1 MPKPHSDDHSGMNRI
16 CVYCGSLPGNRAEYT
31 EAAHAFGTLLA
42 QRGIGLVYGG
52 GNIGLMGTVAT
63 AALAAGGEVIGVI
76 PSALMEK
83 ELGLRDCTELRVVGS
98 MHERKQMMVDLSD
111 GFVAL
116 PGGIGTYEELFETL
130 TWQQLAFHDKPVGVL
145 NVAGFYDHLLAFLQ
159 QATSAQFLRPEHCNS
174 LLVETDGA
182 SLLERLSAWR
192 PVRLGKWWNR
202 PDAEAR

>member
-1 MPKPHSDDHSGMNRI
+1 MNRI
-16 CVYCGSLPGNRAEYT
+16 CVYCGSLPGNRSEYT
-31 EAAHAFGTLLA
+31 EAARAFGTLLA

-52 GNIGLMGTVAT
+52 GNIGLMGAVAT
-63 AALAAGGEVIGVI
+63 AALTAGGEVIGVI

-174 LLVETDGA
+174 LLVESDGA
-182 SLLERLSAWR
+182 TLLERLSAWR
-192 PVRLGKWWNR
+192 PVRLGKWWER
-202 PDAEAR
+202 PAAAAR